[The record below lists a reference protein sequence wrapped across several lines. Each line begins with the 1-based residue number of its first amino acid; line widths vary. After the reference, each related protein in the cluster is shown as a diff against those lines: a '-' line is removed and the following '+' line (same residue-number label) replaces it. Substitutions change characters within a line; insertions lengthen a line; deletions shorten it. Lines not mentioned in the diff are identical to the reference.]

1 MRKHFYFMIYNS
13 VQILNQW
20 GAWWGCILL
29 LLLSWTL
36 LVSCS
41 SVPPFLQLSQSK
53 SKAQVSQKIKVK
65 SQSYI
70 EGLGLR
76 VSLFYCAIKYL
87 FRIVTQSS
95 GTLVSPIVKC
105 WQWPASSDQQLQP
118 QPQPQLSPVETDLP
132 HSHYHQ
138 TFTILRKSKP
148 PVTCCCSTVAH
159 ISLLE
164 TRHGFV
170 GCG

>member
-1 MRKHFYFMIYNS
+1 MVRLYPIIIVVLDPPSIMFLCPSLSTVVTIQ
-13 VQILNQW
+13 VQ
-20 GAWWGCILL
+20 
-29 LLLSWTL
+29 
-36 LVSCS
+36 S
-41 SVPPFLQLSQSK
+41 SSK
-53 SKAQVSQKIKVK
+53 SKIKVK

-148 PVTCCCSTVAH
+148 PVTCCCSTLAH